1 MDVTRFLGAHRFA
14 WLAEL
19 AQGEDCA
26 WHLMRREHDGARFL
40 LQLWTPRPP
49 DRELDQL
56 REAFLGRF
64 LDAGPLDPVHGHF
77 GYDDEQAWHLQAIQ
91 GTPLA
96 RLWSEWGPAPREAFL
111 RRLGEAVAASPHPR
125 FLHPEAL
132 TCRPG
137 LILAPRVLGRAPWGL
152 ERLPDLLPAPVPEPP
167 LSEDL
172 PWTHPLDLS
181 DQVSRPIRGR
191 GQELT
196 YLKSLVLG
204 LSAPI
209 PMERIILLQGEEGV
223 GKEQMAAW
231 ACAVAESEG
240 IWVHHLAASPDESS
254 GRLLGRLVEAVLQGS
269 EVDFYARNPGAAKA
283 LALRVQA
290 FAFLTGG
297 RALNRQ
303 ESGPEA
309 EELKATLE
317 ALDFASLMHPRL
329 LHLSGLDRAT
339 PEVLALVRE
348 LVHGSRTPWLLSLS
362 TGASGAG
369 LKPLVAQL
377 RAEPAAALIG
387 LNRLEDADLRQVLE
401 DLLACHT
408 LPPDYVNDLLDRS
421 LGNPGLLRN
430 FLELALQDG
439 TLVCED
445 ACWSLATEHPPAPRA
460 EEDLMRQI
468 FLGRLQR
475 LPPASATLVRLL
487 ALADRP
493 LPTGSLG
500 RLLGLTGDPLE
511 DALQGAVGSR
521 LVQLRRNDAAIPDP
535 RWRELV
541 LAHTPQ
547 PELKRLARALLAA
560 IQEQGGALAFSVTLQ
575 ALASDQAT
583 ALASVLAAIR
593 REPATAPQEAQRI
606 VDQALELQPGPAEE
620 AQLYEYL
627 ADAWSTGSQ
636 GALAPQGES
645 APRPA
650 AVLALEALRKARE
663 ALGRIPAAAR
673 RGEGLAEARLLRKQA
688 TIDLLLRRPGEAQE
702 AILGAAERLS
712 DHPLHPEQPRLRL
725 ALGSLHL
732 LQGHLTKGVRALEEG
747 LQLLNVGGGKASPQD
762 QAALL
767 LALGRALAGQSQ
779 FRRAASL
786 LQSAQRMLEH
796 GQDYRSLVPVQIA
809 LAQVLFA
816 QGQPEP
822 CLQLLQ
828 EALQTARLQSDVAL
842 QAQAHFALG
851 AIRGLQQFLGPSLS
865 HLDRTLQH
873 AQRLGDAALV
883 SMAQIWRARTLAALG
898 DPVAA
903 DHAQLAA
910 LAARPGILSPEEK
923 GDQTLLQGEVARFR
937 GAWRDAARLYREA
950 AAQYESTG
958 LLWRQRIAQLRFA
971 QAEAREAQRVHQEAP
986 EQGWAILEN
995 LKGPVEGSDSRL
1007 LDLEWH
1013 RAHALLLSTAPPS
1026 EAVAQQTLQAWSEV
1040 LAAARALNFPAQ
1052 VMEASAEGA
1061 ALLLQRGEKLGARA
1075 RMQEAFPSLQQLWV
1089 RLPESHETSFLGR
1102 ADLYQFQQTVAAV
1115 GLRFVR
1121 PERADPMVDYTPTQM
1136 NLPALPD
1143 PE

>member
-1 MDVTRFLGAHRFA
+1 MDVTRFLGAHRFT

-19 AQGEDCA
+19 AQVEGRA
-26 WHLMRREHDGARFL
+26 WHLVRREQDGTRFL
-40 LQLWTPRPP
+40 LELWTPRPP
-49 DRELDQL
+49 DRDLDHL

-64 LDAGPLDPVHGHF
+64 LDAGPLDPAHVHF
-77 GYDDEQAWHLQAIQ
+77 GFDDEQAWHLQAIH
-91 GTPLA
+91 GTPLS
-96 RLWSEWGPAPREAFL
+96 RLWPAWDAAQREAFTG
-111 RRLGEAVAASPHPR
+111 RLSQALAASPHPR

-132 TCRPG
+132 TFRPG
-137 LILAPRVLGRAPWGL
+137 LIVAPRALGRAPWGL
-152 ERLPDLLPAPVPEPP
+152 DHLRNLLPAPAAEAPAEGQPP
-167 LSEDL
+167 WEQARDLSE
-172 PWTHPLDLS
+172 PA
-181 DQVSRPIRGR
+181 SRPIRGR
-191 GQELT
+191 SQELT

-223 GKEQMAAW
+223 GKEQLAVW
-231 ACAVAESEG
+231 ACAVAECEG
-240 IWVHHLAASPDESS
+240 IWVHHLAASHEASA
-254 GRLLGRLVEAVLQGS
+254 GGLLGRLVEAVLQGS
-269 EVDFYARNPGAAKA
+269 EVDFYAAHPAAAKA

-297 RALNRQ
+297 RASRRQ
-303 ESGPEA
+303 ESGPES
-309 EELKATLE
+309 EELKAALE
-317 ALDFASLMHPRL
+317 ALDFAGLTRPRL
-329 LHLSGLDRAT
+329 IHLSGLDRAT
-339 PEVLALVRE
+339 PEVLALIRE
-348 LVHGSRTPWLLSLS
+348 LVHASRTPWLLSLS
-362 TGASGAG
+362 TGAQGAG

-387 LNRLEDADLRQVLE
+387 VNRLEDADLRQVLE
-401 DLLACHT
+401 DLLTDHA
-408 LPPDYVNDLLDRS
+408 LPPDYLGHLLERS
-421 LGNPGLLRN
+421 LGNPGLLQN
-430 FLELALQDG
+430 LLELALQDG
-439 TLVCED
+439 TLVWQEGR
-445 ACWSLATEHPPAPRA
+445 WSLATDHPPAPRA

-521 LVQLRRNDAAIPDP
+521 LVQLRRHEAAIPDP

-547 PELKRLARALLAA
+547 PELKRLARALLAT
-560 IQEQGGALAFSVTLQ
+560 IQEQGDALAFSVTLQ

-593 REPATAPQEAQRI
+593 REPAAAPQDAQRT
-606 VDQALELQPGPAEE
+606 VDQALELHPAPAEE

-627 ADAWSTGSQ
+627 ADAWSTGAQ
-636 GALAPQGES
+636 GALSPQGER

-663 ALGRIPAAAR
+663 ALGRIPPGER

-688 TIDLLLRRPGEAQE
+688 LIELQLRRPAEAQE

-732 LQGHLTKGVRALEEG
+732 LQGYMTKGIRALEEG
-747 LQLLNVGGGKASPQD
+747 LQLLNVGGGKIQPQD

-786 LQSAQRMLEH
+786 LQSAQRMLEP
-796 GQDYRSLVPVQIA
+796 GQDHRGLVSVRLA
-809 LAQVLFA
+809 LAQVVFA

-822 CLQLLQ
+822 CVQILQ
-828 EALQTARLQSDVAL
+828 EALHAARLQSDVAL
-842 QAQAHFALG
+842 QAQSHFALG
-851 AIRGLQQFLGPSLS
+851 TIRSLQQYLGPSLS
-865 HLDRTLQH
+865 HLDRALQH

-883 SMAQIWRARTLAALG
+883 FMTQIWRARTLAALG

-910 LAARPGILSPEEK
+910 LAGRPAVLSPEEK

-937 GAWRDAARLYREA
+937 GAWRDAGRLYHEA
-950 AAQYESTG
+950 AAQFESTG
-958 LLWRQRIAQLRFA
+958 LLWRQRLAQLRFA
-971 QAEAREAQRVHQEAP
+971 QAEARAAQRARQEAP

-1026 EAVAQQTLQAWSEV
+1026 EAVAQETLQAWSEV

-1075 RMQEAFPSLQQLWV
+1075 RMQEAFPSLQQLWAH
-1089 RLPESHETSFLGR
+1089 LPESHESSFLGR
-1102 ADLYQFQQTVAAV
+1102 EDLYQFQQTVAAV

-1121 PERADPMVDYTPTQM
+1121 PERVDPLADYTPTQM
-1136 NLPALPD
+1136 NLPAPPD

>member
-1 MDVTRFLGAHRFA
+1 MDVTRFLGAHRYT
-14 WLAEL
+14 WLMEL
-19 AQGEDCA
+19 SQGEGCA
-26 WHLMRREHDGARFL
+26 WHLMRRESDGSRVL

-49 DRELDQL
+49 DRDLDQL

-64 LDAGPLDPVHGHF
+64 LDAGPLDPVHCHF
-77 GYDDEQAWHLQAIQ
+77 GYDDEEAWYLQVVH
-91 GTPLA
+91 GTPLS
-96 RLWSEWGPAPREAFL
+96 RLWPEWGPGPRETFL
-111 RRLGEAVAASPHPR
+111 RHLGEAAGASPHPR
-125 FLHPEAL
+125 FLHPETL
-132 TCRPG
+132 TVRTG
-137 LILAPRVLGRAPWGL
+137 LILAPRVLGPAPWGL
-152 ERLPDLLPAPVPEPP
+152 DRLPGLLPDQAPEAP
-167 LSEDL
+167 SEDQ

-181 DQVSRPIRGR
+181 DPVSRPIRGR
-191 GQELT
+191 SQELT

-204 LSAPI
+204 LGAPI

-223 GKEQMAAW
+223 GKEHLAAW

-240 IWVHHLAASPDESS
+240 IWVHHLAASPEEPAGRFL
-254 GRLLGRLVEAVLQGS
+254 GRLLDALLQGS
-269 EVDFYARNPGAAKA
+269 EVDLYARHPASAKA

-303 ESGPEA
+303 EAGPEA
-309 EELKATLE
+309 EEIRATL
-317 ALDFASLMHPRL
+317 AAIDFATGVHPRL
-329 LHLSGLDRAT
+329 IHLSGLDRAA
-339 PEVLALVRE
+339 PDVLALIRE
-348 LVHGSRTPWLLSLS
+348 LAHASRAPWLLSLS
-362 TGASGAG
+362 TGAQGAG
-369 LKPLVAQL
+369 LKPLIAQL
-377 RAEPAAALIG
+377 RSEPSAALIG
-387 LNRLEDADLRQVLE
+387 LNRLEDDDLRRVLD
-401 DLLACHT
+401 DLLGCHA
-408 LPPDYVNDLLDRS
+408 LPADYVDDLLNRS

-430 FLELALQDG
+430 FLELAQQDG
-439 TLVCED
+439 TLVWER
-445 ACWSLATEHPPAPRA
+445 ACWALASDHPPVPRA

-493 LPTGSLG
+493 LPTNSLG
-500 RLLGLTGDPLE
+500 RLLGLAGDALE

-521 LVQLRRNDAAIPDP
+521 LVQLRRSDVSIPDP

-541 LAHTPQ
+541 LSHTPQ
-547 PELKRLARALLAA
+547 PELKRLARALLAV

-583 ALASVLAAIR
+583 ALAAVLAAIKR
-593 REPATAPQEAQRI
+593 DPSAAPQEAQRI
-606 VDQALELQPGPAEE
+606 VDQALELQPRPAEE

-627 ADAWSTGSQ
+627 ADAWATGSQ
-636 GALAPQGES
+636 GALVSQGGD

-650 AVLALEALRKARE
+650 ATLALEALRKAQE
-663 ALGRIPAAAR
+663 ALGRIPAGDR
-673 RGEGLAEARLLRKQA
+673 RETGLAEARLLRKQA
-688 TIDLLLRRPGEAQE
+688 TIDLLLRRPAEAQE
-702 AILGAAERLS
+702 AILAAAERLS

-732 LQGHLTKGVRALEEG
+732 LQGYLTKGVRALEEG
-747 LQLLNVGGGKASPQD
+747 LQLLNVGGGKPHPQD

-779 FRRAASL
+779 FRRASSL

-809 LAQVLFA
+809 LAQVRLA
-816 QGQPEP
+816 QGQAEP
-822 CLQLLQ
+822 CLGLLQ
-828 EALQTARLQSDVAL
+828 EALQTARLQTDVAL
-842 QAQAHFALG
+842 QAQAHLALG
-851 AIRGLQQFLGPSLS
+851 SVRSLQQYLGPALS
-865 HLDRTLQH
+865 HLDRALQH
-873 AQRLGDAALV
+873 AQRLGDTATV
-883 SMAQIWRARTLAALG
+883 SMAQSWRARTLAALG
-898 DPVAA
+898 DTVAA
-903 DHAQLAA
+903 DHAQLNA
-910 LAARPGILSPEEK
+910 LAARPGVLSPEEK

-937 GAWRDAARLYREA
+937 GAWRDAARLYQA
-950 AAQYESTG
+950 AAVQFESTG

-995 LKGPVEGSDSRL
+995 LKGPVEGCDSRL

-1026 EAVAQQTLQAWSEV
+1026 ETVAQETLQAWSEV
-1040 LAAARALNFPAQ
+1040 LAAARDLQFPAQ
-1052 VMEASAEGA
+1052 VLEASCEGA
-1061 ALLLQRGEKLGARA
+1061 ALLLRRGEKLGARA
-1075 RMQEAFPSLQQLWV
+1075 RMQDAFPSLQQLWM

-1102 ADLYQFQQTVAAV
+1102 EDLHLFKETVAAV
-1115 GLRFVR
+1115 GLRFVL
-1121 PERADPMVDYTPTQM
+1121 PERADPLVDYTPTQV
-1136 NLPALPD
+1136 NLPAFPD